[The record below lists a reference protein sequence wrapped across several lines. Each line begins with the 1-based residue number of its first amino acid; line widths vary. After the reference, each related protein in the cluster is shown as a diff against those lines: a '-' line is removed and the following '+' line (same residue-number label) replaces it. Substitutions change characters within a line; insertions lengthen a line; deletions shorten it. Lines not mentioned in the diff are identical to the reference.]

1 MSLAAGD
8 TRETQAARDLRP
20 HVGFSS
26 PHSAIRYFRCHV
38 WLWGAAA
45 ILLIGDL
52 FTKQMAFQNLDRGQ
66 SKALIPGLL
75 NLELSLNAGALFGMG
90 TGLVWL
96 FALASVAALGFVVYL
111 FSTSR
116 REQKVVHFALA
127 LLLAGALGNLYDRV
141 TEQYDIATLRG
152 SDGVQRIWI
161 GHVLGEANG
170 DADAVEVRSW
180 GSKRRHEIE
189 MDQVVDG
196 FRKSGVVRDFLRF
209 TPEWSGRPIYP
220 WIFNVADAY
229 LVVGVALLLIT
240 YFVEN
245 RQASRQSRQVQGDGA
260 QDERDGPDRV
270 ADA

>member
-1 MSLAAGD
+1 MSMAAGV
-8 TRETQAARDLRP
+8 TQGTETAVDVRP

-26 PHSAIRYFRCHV
+26 PQSAIRFLRCHL
-38 WLWGAAA
+38 WLWGVAAV
-45 ILLIGDL
+45 LLFGDL
-52 FTKQMAFQNLDRGQ
+52 FTKRMAFENLDRGQ
-66 SKALIPGLL
+66 SKTLIPGLL

-96 FALASVAALGFVVYL
+96 FALASILALGFVVYL

-127 LLLAGALGNLYDRV
+127 LLLAGALGNLYDRI

-152 SDGVQRIWI
+152 SDGTQRLWI
-161 GHVLGEANG
+161 GHVLKDAGE

-180 GSKRRHEIE
+180 GSSRRHEIE
-189 MDQVVDG
+189 KDRVVDG

-209 TPEWSGRPIYP
+209 TPEWSGRPVYP

-240 YFVEN
+240 YFFEN
-245 RQASRQSRQVQGDGA
+245 RQAARHMRHA
-260 QDERDGPDRV
+260 AERRDPAEPL